1 MTATMNIDKSRTD
14 KFKRMLDIVMLA
26 YAREFPF
33 WGVMSERCSFS
44 VVAGDH
50 FCDTACINNSG
61 GIIFNLDFY
70 EKMTDKQFLFLVAH
84 EICHF
89 IFEHGG
95 RCGDRDPLLWNQATD
110 FAINLML
117 KFQFEK
123 PEFLIQGFQ
132 HKGQPIQICLD
143 DKYMDM
149 TAERIYE
156 ELMKNPPP
164 TSGKVFIL
172 DISGEEGGEDGEGE
186 GEQPGEGDV
195 VLIRDRRVPLP
206 EKPSA
211 SNGKTSEQYKQE
223 MKDYVRQAVCEAY
236 ASAKTQGSM
245 PAGMERVI
253 MGHLKPKV
261 NWLQALRQKLRMGS
275 SRKASRDITWSV
287 PNRRF
292 LNAPY
297 IFPSNVGPDQP
308 RIAFAIDTSGSMSE
322 QDLKQAVAELED
334 IRSKF
339 HAKVYFLDCDAG
351 VYESRW
357 IDPWEPLPSLQG
369 GGGTDF
375 APVFS
380 HLMEKRIRPDYC
392 VFFTDGYG
400 NFGEDPTSKFEVLWV
415 LTNQQV
421 EPPFGDVVRVA
432 VDNES
437 R

>member
-1 MTATMNIDKSRTD
+1 MTTAVKNPRAD
-14 KFKRMLDIVMLA
+14 KFKRTLDIVMLA
-26 YAREFPF
+26 FAREFPF

-44 VVAGDH
+44 VVEGDH
-50 FCDTACINNSG
+50 FCDTACIDRSG
-61 GIIFNLDFY
+61 NIIFNLDFY
-70 EKMTDKQFLFLVAH
+70 EKLTDKQFLFLVAH

-95 RCGDRDPLLWNQATD
+95 RRGDRDPMLWNMATD

-132 HKGQPIQICLD
+132 HRGKPIQICLD
-143 DKYMDM
+143 EKYEDM

-172 DISGEEGGEDGEGE
+172 DLSDDENGDGDGD

-211 SNGKTSEQYKQE
+211 KNGKTAEQYKQE

-236 ASAKTQGSM
+236 ACAKTQGSM

-261 NWLQALRQKLRMGS
+261 NWLQALRQKLRMGA
-275 SRKASRDITWSV
+275 SRKASRDITWTV

-292 LNAPY
+292 LSAPY
-297 IFPSNVGPDQP
+297 IFPSNIGPDQP

-322 QDLKQAVAELED
+322 QDLKQAVSELED
-334 IRSKF
+334 IRRKF
-339 HAKVYFLDCDAG
+339 NAKVYFLDCDAG

-357 IDPWEPLPSLQG
+357 IDPWEPLPALQG

-380 HLMEKRIRPDYC
+380 HLVEKRIRPDYC

-400 NFGEDPTSKFEVLWV
+400 NFGDDPTSKFEVLWV

-421 EPPFGDVVRVA
+421 NPPFGDVVRVA

-437 R
+437 N